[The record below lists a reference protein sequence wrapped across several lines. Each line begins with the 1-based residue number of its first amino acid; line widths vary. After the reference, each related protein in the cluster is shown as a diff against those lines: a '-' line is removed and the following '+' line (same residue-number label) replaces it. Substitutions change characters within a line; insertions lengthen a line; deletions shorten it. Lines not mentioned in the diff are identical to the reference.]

1 MIKISNNSFIRIVLS
16 CVFQI
21 EKTSE
26 FVFLRVLDVTKNKNK
41 LFSVK
46 AT

>member
-16 CVFQI
+16 YVFQI

-26 FVFLRVLDVTKNKNK
+26 FVFLRVLDVTTKKK
-41 LFSVK
+41 
-46 AT
+46 